1 MKLSVRFSI
10 HHSYVL
16 SSLSYLLLG
25 NDTTVFW
32 NYPIPVG
39 IHDLG
44 SIRINIEGALHQFGF
59 HGDKDIQVHCK
70 RLKCGL
76 KEELGDAGI
85 FYLLSC
91 KHFLFAIVSYFSLC
105 IGTLTYM
112 AVVDKMTT
120 LDMTSE
126 LVQFALTSQFEGSH
140 TSPNR
145 SA

>member
-1 MKLSVRFSI
+1 MKF
-10 HHSYVL
+10 YVL

-32 NYPIPVG
+32 NMDDYPIPVG

-76 KEELGDAGI
+76 KEELG
-85 FYLLSC
+85 
-91 KHFLFAIVSYFSLC
+91 
-105 IGTLTYM
+105 TLTYM

-126 LVQFALTSQFEGSH
+126 LVQFALTAQFEGSH
-140 TSPNR
+140 SSPNR

>member
-91 KHFLFAIVSYFSLC
+91 
-105 IGTLTYM
+105 TLTYM

-126 LVQFALTSQFEGSH
+126 LVQFALTAQFEGSH

>member
-1 MKLSVRFSI
+1 MCQGEFS
-10 HHSYVL
+10 SR
-16 SSLSYLLLG
+16 

-91 KHFLFAIVSYFSLC
+91 
-105 IGTLTYM
+105 TLTYM

-126 LVQFALTSQFEGSH
+126 LVQFALTAQFEGSH

>member
-1 MKLSVRFSI
+1 MCQGEFS
-10 HHSYVL
+10 SR
-16 SSLSYLLLG
+16 

-91 KHFLFAIVSYFSLC
+91 KHFLFAIVSYSSLSVY

-126 LVQFALTSQFEGSH
+126 LVQFALTAQFEGSH